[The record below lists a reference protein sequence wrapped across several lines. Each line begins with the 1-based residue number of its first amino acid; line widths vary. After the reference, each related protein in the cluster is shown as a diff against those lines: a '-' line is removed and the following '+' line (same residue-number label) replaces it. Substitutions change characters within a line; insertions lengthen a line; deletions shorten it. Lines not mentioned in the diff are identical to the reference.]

1 MRQLCQCSSRTPSAH
16 TNTHYTHCTRW
27 CKNNA
32 EDWTKKKRTKSMK
45 MKNVHVEC
53 IPPNVLS
60 RKSLNVRLWVCSEC
74 ICVCGWLVLLFF
86 FLFLFCLSF
95 VVAGR
100 RHFVVVVHLL
110 LIPVWAPSFRHY
122 LLHFYAR
129 NKLSVSCFVV
139 HRVVYFIDIF
149 FNRHSHMSLN
159 LCALFFLNFSSA
171 SCCGS
176 VSIVLCFHLMLQL
189 NVRCSKLFVPAFYLP
204 RPRPPPS
211 VLFLSA
217 YFLFLFY
224 SAVCCASLALVEL
237 SAPLPRDVSK
247 YGIFTV
253 SLARTAHNSACAS
266 STIIQLYILWREL
279 YSSTAIVNI

>member
-53 IPPNVLS
+53 IPPNVFS

-159 LCALFFLNFSSA
+159 LCALFFLILLLLVA
-171 SCCGS
+171 
-176 VSIVLCFHLMLQL
+176 
-189 NVRCSKLFVPAFYLP
+189 A
-204 RPRPPPS
+204 
-211 VLFLSA
+211 VLFLSFFA
-217 YFLFLFY
+217 F
-224 SAVCCASLALVEL
+224 
-237 SAPLPRDVSK
+237 
-247 YGIFTV
+247 I
-253 SLARTAHNSACAS
+253 
-266 STIIQLYILWREL
+266 
-279 YSSTAIVNI
+279 